1 LRGKVFYPTFVFK
14 LKKRENMKA
23 TSEELKRTKQRLD
36 SKIALTKREAILLK
50 KINIILKNETVN

>member
-1 LRGKVFYPTFVFK
+1 
-14 LKKRENMKA
+14 MKA